1 MFFRIAP
8 PTATGLALKPVAQA
22 SRTVAAVAAVTAATA
37 ARQALADERLTR
49 PLTPLAMSL
58 HLMRVPASRLAD
70 AYAELKAIDAQD
82 GGDRDGAA
90 PGRAARPPLHLR
102 A

>member
-1 MFFRIAP
+1 MFFTIAP
-8 PTATGLALKPVAQA
+8 PTPTGLALKPVARA
-22 SRTVAAVAAVTAATA
+22 SRTVAAVGAVTAATA
-37 ARQALADERLTR
+37 ARQALADERPTR

-82 GGDRDGAA
+82 GAG
-90 PGRAARPPLHLR
+90 PGSATRAPLHLR